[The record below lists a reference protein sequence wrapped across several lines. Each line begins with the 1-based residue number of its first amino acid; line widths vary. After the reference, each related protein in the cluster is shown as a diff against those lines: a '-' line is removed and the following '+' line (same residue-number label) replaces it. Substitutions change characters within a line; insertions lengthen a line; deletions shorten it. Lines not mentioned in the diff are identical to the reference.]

1 MGTIQAM
8 DDFTKY
14 PVIMRSSL
22 TDEQASHL
30 YSQTNQL
37 DDFNAVEVFFI
48 GKNNHEIFTLNMYWA
63 EPDEIVCSTY
73 DEFMGHYS
81 QHRLLKLIGD

>member
-1 MGTIQAM
+1 M

-37 DDFNAVEVFFI
+37 DNFEDIEVFFL
-48 GKNNHEIFTLNMYWA
+48 GKFSHEIFTLNMYWV
-63 EPDEIVCSTY
+63 EPDELVCSTY

-81 QHRLLKLIGD
+81 QRNLLRLIGD

>member
-1 MGTIQAM
+1 M

-30 YSQTNQL
+30 YNQTNQL
-37 DDFNAVEVFFI
+37 DDFNDVKVFFL
-48 GKNNHEIFTLNMYWA
+48 GKNTHEILTLNMYWA
-63 EPDEIVCSTY
+63 EPDEIVCNTY

-81 QHRLLKLIGD
+81 QHKLLKLIGD

>member
-1 MGTIQAM
+1 MGAIQTMA
-8 DDFTKY
+8 DFTKY

-37 DDFNAVEVFFI
+37 DDFNNVKVFFL
-48 GKNNHEIFTLNMYWA
+48 GKNTHEIFTLNMYWA
-63 EPDEIVCSTY
+63 EPDEIMCNTY

-81 QHRLLKLIGD
+81 QHKLLKLIGD

>member
-1 MGTIQAM
+1 MGAVQTM
-8 DDFTKY
+8 DDLTKY

-37 DDFNAVEVFFI
+37 DSFGDIVVFFL
-48 GKNNHEIFTLNMYWA
+48 GKFTHEIFTLNMYRA
-63 EPDEIVCSTY
+63 GPNEIMCSTY
-73 DEFMGHYS
+73 DEFMGLYS
-81 QHRLLKLIGD
+81 QHKLLKLIGD

>member
-1 MGTIQAM
+1 MV
-8 DDFTKY
+8 DFTKY

-22 TDEQASHL
+22 TDEQASYL

-37 DDFNAVEVFFI
+37 DDFNDVKVFFL
-48 GKNNHEIFTLNMYWA
+48 GKNTHEIFTLNMYWA

-81 QHRLLKLIGD
+81 QHKLLKLIGD

>member
-1 MGTIQAM
+1 MV
-8 DDFTKY
+8 DFTKY

-22 TDEQASHL
+22 TDEQASYL

-37 DDFNAVEVFFI
+37 DDFNDVKVFFL
-48 GKNNHEIFTLNMYWA
+48 GKNTHKIFTLNMYWA

-81 QHRLLKLIGD
+81 QHKLLKLVGD